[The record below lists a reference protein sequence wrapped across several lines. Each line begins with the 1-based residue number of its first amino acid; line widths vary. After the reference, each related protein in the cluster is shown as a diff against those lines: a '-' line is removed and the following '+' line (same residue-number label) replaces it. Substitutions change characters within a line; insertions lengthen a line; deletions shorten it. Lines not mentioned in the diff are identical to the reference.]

1 MPKCTVFSALKSF
14 FSYCCFCFSCIT
26 LWCCTTSETCLQDRV
41 SLVSHCW
48 ETSFHLISRQRSSPV
63 RLKGGCYE
71 KVGKDFGRKPQL
83 LNSCDPSG
91 TFQWKTH
98 EKLHSKLQFY
108 CNLIWMNCII
118 VLVEFRLTSSRRIQ
132 NSMIRKLHYLSKSSF
147 FREVIDSGF
156 INNAGIILRKCS

>member
-14 FSYCCFCFSCIT
+14 FSYCCFCFFCIT

-63 RLKGGCYE
+63 RLKGGCYK

-91 TFQWKTH
+91 IFQWKTP

-108 CNLIWMNCII
+108 CNLIWMNCMI
-118 VLVEFRLTSSRRIQ
+118 VYLG
-132 NSMIRKLHYLSKSSF
+132 NSVLLLPAGYKILWYLSSISCRNLVSLGKLLIPVS
-147 FREVIDSGF
+147 
-156 INNAGIILRKCS
+156 